1 MSKKILWS
9 AAFVAVAMVGVRS
22 GFAAP
27 PVEIAKV
34 APVEHLVVEAEG
46 KVKALEVA
54 LESADSYG
62 MAKGKTIPAEAGVL
76 AVLAQAIAE
85 DSEKPSWKASAPD
98 LRDAAISIAQ
108 SKSYDEA
115 KAGLAKAKDALGGK
129 AGAAKKDHDWAKL
142 AKFGSIMEEV
152 NKRTGKLR
160 RATRK
165 LPDDT
170 AEASRDASVLAVIG
184 LVVHADTH
192 EVKKKEDASKWQALA
207 LEMQSEMTK
216 MSAALKD
223 KKADAAKESFTKA
236 NKACSECH
244 EKFRD

>member
-1 MSKKILWS
+1 MSKRTLWS
-9 AAFVAVAMVGVRS
+9 AAFVVATSAFVVPC
-22 GFAAP
+22 FAKA

-34 APVEHLVVEAEG
+34 APVADLVMEAEG
-46 KVKALEVA
+46 KVKALEAA
-54 LESADSYG
+54 LETNETYTA
-62 MAKGKTIPAEAGVL
+62 AKNKTIPAEAGVL

-85 DSEKPSWKASAPD
+85 DTDKAAWKASAPD
-98 LRDAAISIAQ
+98 LRDAAITVAG

-115 KAGLAKAKDALGGK
+115 KAGLAKVKDALGGK
-129 AGAAKKDHDWAKL
+129 AGGAKAEHEWNKL
-142 AKFGSIMEEV
+142 AKFGSVMEEV

-170 AEASRDASVLAVIG
+170 AEASRDASVLAVIA

-192 EVKKKEDASKWQALA
+192 EVKKKEDTPKWQALA
-207 LEMQSEMTK
+207 SEMQVEMTK
-216 MSAALKD
+216 MAAALKA
-223 KKADAAKESFTKA
+223 KDAAGSKDAFTKA